1 MTPLSL
7 ALIASCTCT
16 ARPGAPRDAA
26 LIGAWRDYRR
36 VFIQDDG
43 RVVDRSAD
51 GISTSE
57 GQAYA
62 MIRAVWVD
70 DRDGF
75 DRVLRWTTANLQG
88 GVPGRLPAWKWGQ
101 RPDGTWGVIDE
112 NPASDADLWM
122 AYALLIAGEQWAEPQ
137 YGEYALG
144 LLAPIWEKEVL
155 RVGERWLLLPG
166 PWAAEHTP
174 VQINPSYY
182 LPFAFRLFAE
192 ADPTHP
198 WGALVDDSYWMFEA
212 TAAAGAPQGTGL
224 PPDWAWYD
232 PEAAAFVP
240 PPPGQEGKDAYGYEA
255 MRVPWT
261 LAAEIEWY
269 DEPRARAQL
278 DRMDGLLERWH
289 RDGAVPAVINP
300 DGGPGRDYPSL
311 GLYGAVLP
319 AWGITSPDDAR
330 SLYEHVIF
338 PARTVSGWGD
348 TEDYYAH
355 NWVWFGLA
363 LWGDLADPPRATPER
378 TP

>member
-7 ALIASCTCT
+7 ALLSSCTC
-16 ARPGAPRDAA
+16 AAGPSAPGQAE
-26 LIGAWRDYRR
+26 LTSAWRDYRR
-36 VFIQDDG
+36 TFIQDDG

-62 MIRAVWVD
+62 LIRAVWID

-75 DRVLRWTTANLQG
+75 ERVLRWTVSNLQG
-88 GVPGRLPAWKWGQ
+88 GAPDKLPAWKWGE
-101 RPDGTWGVIDE
+101 RPDHTWGVLDE

-122 AYALLIAGEQWAEPQ
+122 AYALLLAAEKWDAPALAGRAR
-137 YGEYALG
+137 G
-144 LLAPIWEKEVL
+144 LLATIWEAEVL
-155 RVGERWLLLPG
+155 TVGEHRLLLPG
-166 PWAAEHTP
+166 PWAAEQAP

-192 ADPTHP
+192 ADPGHP

-212 TAAAGAPQGTGL
+212 VAGDDGL

-232 PEAAAFVP
+232 VEAAAFVP
-240 PPPGQEGKDAYGYEA
+240 PPAGSEGGDAYGYEA
-255 MRVPWT
+255 LRVPWT
-261 LAAEIEWY
+261 FAAEIEWY
-269 DEPRARAQL
+269 AEPRASAQL
-278 DRMDGLLERWH
+278 KRMDGLLKRWH
-289 RDGAVPAVINP
+289 RDGALPAVINP
-300 DGGPGRDYPSL
+300 DGSAGRDYPSL

-319 AWGITSPDDAR
+319 AWAITSPDDAR

-363 LWGDLADPPRATPER
+363 LWGDLADPPKLTEER
-378 TP
+378 KP